1 MRLSFRRAVYCVN
14 VGPAMARGG
23 QILGIEVTCDG
34 SLLIAFRRGEL
45 NPLGAL
51 ASNISLGG
59 AWH

>member
-1 MRLSFRRAVYCVN
+1 
-14 VGPAMARGG
+14 MARGG